1 MAKEVFVSAHEMR
14 PVVVMLGDEPAL
26 IDDAVAELRAQ
37 AVPGAAAAFNAA
49 VFRAGDGVDGALSMA
64 RTQPMMSRYRFV
76 DSRELENATA
86 ESMAALAEY
95 ITRPCPSAVVVMRGR
110 KLGNTKAARAL
121 RKAAKDAGALRS
133 FQARDQRPEQ
143 LAIERASAAG
153 CKLEASAA
161 RRLVELTGKN
171 TARLRMEVDK
181 LVCAVGGQGAIGVQ
195 AVEEACSLVAEAIV
209 WELTDA
215 IVARDPKRAMAAC
228 ERLLGGGN
236 TSRSTHQ
243 LLSMVAWQ
251 MRDLLALQ
259 EAVRAGTKPPG
270 RWSRVPRGKL
280 RAATDT
286 LRRRP
291 IDPARVTRQLAYAN
305 RALNRARAS
314 DQFVFEGL
322 ILEMTRS

>member
-1 MAKEVFVSAHEMR
+1 MSSREMH
-14 PVVVMLGDEPAL
+14 PVVVMLGDEVAL
-26 IDDAVAELRAQ
+26 VDDAVAELRSQ

-49 VFRAGDGVDGALSMA
+49 VFRAGDGVEGALSLA
-64 RTQPMMSRYRFV
+64 RTQPMMSRYRFIDV
-76 DSRELENATA
+76 RELENASA
-86 ESMAALAEY
+86 ESMLALSEY
-95 ITRPCPSAVVVMRGR
+95 IANPSPSAVFVMRGT

-121 RKAAKDAGALRS
+121 RKAAKDARVLRS
-133 FQARDQRPEQ
+133 FQSKNQRPEQ
-143 LAIERASAAG
+143 LAIERARAG
-153 CKLEASAA
+153 GCTLEMSAA

-181 LVCAVGGQGAIGVQ
+181 LVCAVGGEGAIGVRV
-195 AVEEACSLVAEAIV
+195 VEDACSLVAEAVV

-215 IVARDPKRAMAAC
+215 IVARDSSRALAAC

-251 MRDLLALQ
+251 MRELLSLQ
-259 EAVRAGTKPPG
+259 EAIRSGTPPPG
-270 RWSRVPRGKL
+270 RWRRSPGDKL
-280 RAATDT
+280 RAATAT

-291 IDPARVTRQLAYAN
+291 IDPARVTRQLARAN
-305 RALNRARAS
+305 HALNRSRAS

-322 ILEMTRS
+322 VLEMTRT